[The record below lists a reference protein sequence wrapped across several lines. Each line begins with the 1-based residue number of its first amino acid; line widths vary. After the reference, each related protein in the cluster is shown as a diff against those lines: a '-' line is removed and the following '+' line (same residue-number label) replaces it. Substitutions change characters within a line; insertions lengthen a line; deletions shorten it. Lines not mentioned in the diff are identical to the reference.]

1 MVEKVG
7 RIFLYYGIK
16 ISKVDYHP
24 CFRVWFALYR
34 YFKNV
39 VVSMPVRIAT
49 LSEYLEVLIIGK
61 ICNAADM

>member
-24 CFRVWFALYR
+24 CFRIRLALYR

-39 VVSMPVRIAT
+39 VVSMPVRIAAFA
-49 LSEYLEVLIIGK
+49 EYFEIVFVGESF
-61 ICNAADM
+61 NAADM